1 MTGQRK
7 REGEKFQTELIVL
20 HLSHTEDL
28 DPKVLSRMQS
38 LVTVCGLLLL
48 CSVQA
53 HVVNDRNDLP
63 EDCKSFFYQGYVP
76 EWETSD
82 NYVYICQLFKNR
94 YRFTTLYDTDHRIPV
109 YSGYIVE
116 LGKQGTDPGKWFV
129 EPQLIRSNLPDDMM
143 IVKKLVEKK
152 KVGLDEIKIKQ
163 AVDDDYKRL
172 NNYNRGHLNPAGHH
186 KGDASK
192 ATYTLTNMVPQYKDL
207 NNGLWSQYEKRIKT
221 TCPDNKLF
229 VLVGAIPSSNPQRW
243 IKNENRV
250 NIPDYLWHAYC
261 CVDNNN
267 KPVKSGAAVAK
278 NTENNMVECSLD
290 SLNKFFNK
298 LNKKPKLFDNCNI
311 NLPNTDPPKTKP
323 PNPPGDC
330 SGVVP

>member
-1 MTGQRK
+1 
-7 REGEKFQTELIVL
+7 
-20 HLSHTEDL
+20 
-28 DPKVLSRMQS
+28 MQS

-53 HVVNDRNDLP
+53 HVVKLYEDLP
-63 EDCKSFFYQGYVP
+63 EDCKSFFHHEYVP
-76 EWETSD
+76 LWNPSK
-82 NYVYICQLFKNR
+82 YHVYICQFFKNK

-116 LGKQGTDPGKWFV
+116 NREKGKGKCSETWKI
-129 EPQLIRSNLPDDMM
+129 EPQLVDEKLVKDMM
-143 IVKKLVEKK
+143 LQKDLKKKKK
-152 KVGLDEIKIKQ
+152 KVTLKKIKKSQ
-163 AVDDDYKRL
+163 AVFEDYKDIKD
-172 NNYNRGHLNPAGHH
+172 YNRGHLNPAGHH
-186 KGDASK
+186 KDEACE
-192 ATYTLTNMVPQYKDL
+192 ATYTLTNVVPQYKKM
-207 NNGLWSQYEKRIKT
+207 NNGLWSQYEERIKT
-221 TCPDNKLF
+221 TCPNNKLF
-229 VLVGAIPSSNPQRW
+229 VLVGAIPSSDPQRW
-243 IKNENRV
+243 IKKNNKNRV

-267 KPVKSGAAVAK
+267 KPVKSGAAVAR